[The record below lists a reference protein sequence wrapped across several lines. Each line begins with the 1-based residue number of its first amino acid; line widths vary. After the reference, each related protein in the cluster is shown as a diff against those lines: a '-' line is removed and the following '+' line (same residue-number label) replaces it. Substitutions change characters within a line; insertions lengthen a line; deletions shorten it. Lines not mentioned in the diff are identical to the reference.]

1 MPPLFASLLL
11 LLGTNALANE
21 PAADST
27 ASTETR
33 PSPEPQPS
41 QDQPWRLG
49 SRNRIY
55 GVVGLEAAL
64 AGIDGRIEDVSMIS
78 ARYEQGIDAP
88 TRSYLEHREGQ
99 WNRTFGRRRLHVRH
113 ERVSD
118 GEALIEVT
126 AVTHSQR
133 IQGFGQ
139 EKREFMCTQVAI
151 DEQRALEL
159 VTWDDQARSVIGE
172 SDKKRRAE
180 QTAFFLVDGQQ
191 SRTAMIHLAPGES
204 ATVVEVFEGN
214 RNKNS
219 RKIEVQ
225 RGERTLTMVETDQV
239 RKVCLEL

>member
-1 MPPLFASLLL
+1 MPSLFASLLL
-11 LLGTNALANE
+11 FFSAYAFANE
-21 PAADST
+21 PSADSGTTTQT
-27 ASTETR
+27 AQL
-33 PSPEPQPS
+33 PEPQPAA
-41 QDQPWRLG
+41 DQPWRLG

-64 AGIDGRIEDVSMIS
+64 VGVDGSIENVSMIS

-113 ERVSD
+113 ERVTD
-118 GEALIEVT
+118 GEALTEVT
-126 AVTHSQR
+126 AVTHSQH
-133 IQGFGQ
+133 IQGFAQ

-151 DEQRALEL
+151 DEQRPVEL
-159 VTWDDQARSVIGE
+159 VTWDDQARDVIGD

-180 QTAFFLVDGQQ
+180 QTSFFLVDGLQ

-225 RGERTLTMVETDQV
+225 RGERTLTMVETDV
-239 RKVCLEL
+239 ARKVCLEL